1 METNKELIGNVLKI
15 SIAGRLVANCADEFK
30 QLLLTSMDENK
41 QILLDL
47 SQMNYIDSSGLGA
60 MVFGHQEITQRGG
73 QLKIAC
79 LQAKPRVV
87 FDITK
92 VYRIFDIYDDV
103 ETAIASFK
111 Q

>member
-1 METNKELIGNVLKI
+1 METSTEQIGNVLKI
-15 SIAGRLVANCADEFK
+15 SVTGRLVAGSAEEFK
-30 QLLLTSMDENK
+30 QLLRNSAKTSK

-47 SQMNYIDSSGLGA
+47 SNMNFIDSTGLGA
-60 MVFGHQEITQRGG
+60 IVFGHQEITQQGG

-103 ETAIASFK
+103 ETAVASFK
-111 Q
+111 